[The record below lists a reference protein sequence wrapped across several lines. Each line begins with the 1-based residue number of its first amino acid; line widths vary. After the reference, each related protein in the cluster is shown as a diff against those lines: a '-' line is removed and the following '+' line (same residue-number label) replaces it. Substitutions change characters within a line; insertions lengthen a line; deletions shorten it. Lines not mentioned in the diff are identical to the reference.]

1 LMASGFTRPY
11 VQQIMF
17 EPPQPQRRANTPST
31 VAVPPA
37 APAHEFVR
45 PTQIARARNHA
56 LLPLMWLP
64 AAGFVAVRALAEP
77 ALSTAWIAI
86 VVALGSLWLAV
97 DAVASRA
104 VDRIVVGHDRVHVRI
119 HTGLEVAEFE
129 ITASVRIEMEH
140 RSFRSK
146 LRRQQYIDLWWP
158 GDQHCRTIRLDVFA
172 KPDQA
177 KILRRIS
184 ELTTRR

>member
-1 LMASGFTRPY
+1 
-11 VQQIMF
+11 MF
-17 EPPQPQRRANTPST
+17 EPPQPQRRASTPTT
-31 VAVPPA
+31 VAVPAA

-45 PTQIARARNHA
+45 PTQIAKARNHA
-56 LLPLMWLP
+56 LVPLMWLP
-64 AAGFVAVRALAEP
+64 VAGFVAVRALAEP

-97 DAVASRA
+97 DAVAARA

-119 HTGLEVAEFE
+119 HTGLEVVEFD
-129 ITASVRIEMEH
+129 ITASDRIEMEH

-146 LRRQQYIDLWWP
+146 LRRHQYIDLWWP
-158 GDQHCRTIRLDVFA
+158 GDEQCRTIRLGVFA